1 MRKVSLARMNQAQK
15 GTVVRCTGNWSS
27 VMLNDGTIVESNLRG
42 QFRLKG
48 IKTTSPITVGDEVSV
63 TIDEKTGQGVIEIIE
78 ERKNYV
84 IRKSVNL
91 SKQAHII
98 ASNLDQA
105 VIIATVEQPRTS
117 FGFIDRFL
125 CTSEA
130 YGIPAAVVLNKIDLY
145 TSDKATELLEKYTTV
160 YKSVGYPVFLVS
172 AITGEGVDELDEW
185 MKDRRTLVSGHSG
198 VGKSTLINA
207 LHPKLDLKTGDIS
220 EVHSKG
226 KHTTTFAEMF
236 PLENGGF
243 IIDTPGIKE
252 FGMIDMEAHEVS
264 HYFPEMFKIS
274 EHCRFNN
281 CTHQNEPN
289 CTVKNAVEKWII
301 PESRYTSYLS
311 IVDSIK

>member
-1 MRKVSLARMNQAQK
+1 MSETLS
-15 GTVVRCTGNWSS
+15 GTVIRCTGNWSS
-27 VMLNDGTIVESNLRG
+27 VMLGNGDIVECNLRG
-42 QFRLKG
+42 QFRIKD
-48 IKTTSPITVGDEVSV
+48 IKTTNPVTVGDQVEISL
-63 TIDEKTGQGVIEIIE
+63 DEQTNQGVIMHIE

-117 FGFIDRFL
+117 LGFIDRFL

-130 YGIPAAVVLNKIDLY
+130 YGIPAAVVFNKLDVYVSEKSKLKLNQYL
-145 TSDKATELLEKYTTV
+145 SV
-160 YKSVGYPVFLVS
+160 YQSIGYRVFLTSTV
-172 AITGEGVDELDEW
+172 TGEGIAELDEW
-185 MKDRRTLVSGHSG
+185 MKDKRTLISGHSG
-198 VGKSTLINA
+198 VGKSSLINM
-207 LHPKLDLKTGDIS
+207 LHPKLELKTGDIS

-236 PLENGGF
+236 PLANGGF

-252 FGMIDMEAHEVS
+252 FGMIDMQPYEVS
-264 HYFPEMFKIS
+264 HYFTEMFKVS
-274 EHCRFNN
+274 KNCRFNN

-289 CTVKNAVEKWII
+289 CAVKQAMEKGEI
-301 PESRYTSYLS
+301 PESRYNSYINILES
-311 IVDSIK
+311 LQ